1 MTRIPLLLTALRAA
15 LAPVVALLA
24 LRFPSGL
31 AFALCLAGAFLSD
44 VFDGILARRWGVATQ
59 TLRRLDSAADSLF
72 YVAATFAVWHLHPAT
87 LQSRW
92 PWLAVLLAL
101 ELSRYAFDLLKF
113 RREASYHMWSSKAWG
128 LALFIG
134 FLSILGFGHDGAAV
148 DAAIGLGIAV
158 DLEGLAISIVLQRW
172 QSDVPSLYHAL
183 RQRRARLSGPADGAP
198 ANVNRS

>member
-72 YVAATFAVWHLHPAT
+72 YVA
-87 LQSRW
+87 
-92 PWLAVLLAL
+92 
-101 ELSRYAFDLLKF
+101 
-113 RREASYHMWSSKAWG
+113 
-128 LALFIG
+128 
-134 FLSILGFGHDGAAV
+134 
-148 DAAIGLGIAV
+148 
-158 DLEGLAISIVLQRW
+158 
-172 QSDVPSLYHAL
+172 
-183 RQRRARLSGPADGAP
+183 
-198 ANVNRS
+198 